1 MNREIE
7 FRVWDKIANEMLD
20 LSSKPNVKNY
30 RFHEYYYDLRLIAID
45 SINELSTDKN
55 FGLMQFTGLLDK
67 NGKKIFENDILKI
80 YYQNNQKS
88 YLKEVKW
95 LNDAFNKGRW
105 DALDNCVYTSCEVV
119 GNIFENPELL
129 AEINNN

>member
-1 MNREIE
+1 MENQREIE
-7 FRVWDKIANEMLD
+7 FRAWDKKTGEMFEVHELYFVNNSNTFGKGILD
-20 LSSKPNVKNY
+20 EHND
-30 RFHEYYYDLRLIAID
+30 FHPMDEI
-45 SINELSTDKN
+45 ELLQS
-55 FGLMQFTGLLDK
+55 TGLLDK
-67 NGKKIFENDILKI
+67 NGKKIFKGHILKI

-95 LNDAFNKGRW
+95 LNDAINKGRW
-105 DALDNCVYTSCEVV
+105 DALDNCAYTSCEVV